1 MLGGM
6 TFTDLPGN
14 IRELSLGDPV
24 LAADV
29 VDLCCFEDARERG
42 ALAVLIC
49 DTEGRMVQP
58 VLVDDIPWR
67 CSADDRLHLITNLLE
82 AAAKFDGSVVT
93 AFARIGNLIT
103 DVDRAWHQDV
113 VEGCRRTGVRLLGT
127 YVAAPGRVV
136 RLPDPTPLAA
146 VG

>member
-1 MLGGM
+1 MLCRM
-6 TFTDLPGN
+6 TFQDLPSN
-14 IRELSLGDPV
+14 IRDLSLDDPV

-29 VDLCCFEDARERG
+29 VDLCCFSDARENG
-42 ALAVLIC
+42 AIAVLIC

-67 CSADDRLHLITNLLE
+67 CSAEDRMQVMTNLLT
-82 AAAKFDGSVVT
+82 AAAMFDGSAVI

-103 DVDRAWHQDV
+103 DVDRVWHQSV
-113 VEGCRRTGVRLLGT
+113 VDGCRRTGVRLLGT
-127 YVAAPGRVV
+127 YVAAPTRVV
-136 RLPDPTPLAA
+136 RLPDPRHLAA